1 MEEIER
7 EREKGEKYI
16 LTGSVKNDDV
26 MVTKRERETVIMVLT
41 VVVIVVA
48 VTAMCHSPSKRFTS
62 TSAECD
68 SISYL

>member
-1 MEEIER
+1 M
-7 EREKGEKYI
+7 
-16 LTGSVKNDDV
+16 TGSVKNDDV